1 MNFDINIIRA
11 EIEDWAVEQGQEHV
25 AIEISRAYLRLVIN
39 QEHGRLH
46 AKRVRQTGKQSIITG
61 NRYSVGYV
69 VILAHLKEK
78 LLS

>member
-39 QEHGRLH
+39 QNMVDYMPLRI
-46 AKRVRQTGKQSIITG
+46 KRG
-61 NRYSVGYV
+61 
-69 VILAHLKEK
+69 
-78 LLS
+78 